1 MGDSIGVLFFVPL
14 TLLAFPEARPR
25 RLGLAAR
32 LAIPLIVV
40 GVLVAVAHRATQDS
54 RREHTSREMA
64 AIENELQFQL
74 NSQITNL
81 HLVER
86 LLTLAPDIDR
96 RQFAEFAAQTLTPGA
111 QTIEWVPRVA
121 AGESDAFEAAASRD
135 GAAPFRI
142 LEPTETGALIEAP
155 PRSEYFPTLYV
166 EPLLTAQTELGL
178 DHSTDPVRRAA
189 IRRALTAASP

>member
-1 MGDSIGVLFFVPL
+1 MPLDEVWPNWFTWWMGDSIGVLFFVPL

-25 RLGLAAR
+25 RIGLAAR

-74 NSQITNL
+74 NAQITNL

-86 LLTLAPDIDR
+86 LLTLAPYDR
-96 RQFAEFAAQTLTPGA
+96 SAAVRGVCGADPGA
-111 QTIEWVPRVA
+111 WRADARV
-121 AGESDAFEAAASRD
+121 
-135 GAAPFRI
+135 GAARA
-142 LEPTETGALIEAP
+142 GP
-155 PRSEYFPTLYV
+155 PSARRSRRRPAAIGRRRSASSSR
-166 EPLLTAQTELGL
+166 P
-178 DHSTDPVRRAA
+178 RRA
-189 IRRALTAASP
+189 R

>member
-86 LLTLAPDIDR
+86 LLTLAPDIVR
-96 RQFAEFAAQTLTPGA
+96 RQFLSKLEGFGVTRIESEGRPFDPSVHEAIAA
-111 QTIEWVPRVA
+111 VPATV
-121 AGESDAFEAAASRD
+121 
-135 GAAPFRI
+135 
-142 LEPTETGALIEAP
+142 LEEVTKG
-155 PRSEYFPTLYV
+155 
-166 EPLLTAQTELGL
+166 
-178 DHSTDPVRRAA
+178 
-189 IRRALTAASP
+189 

>member
-32 LAIPLIVV
+32 LALPPLLAGALPAAAPRVI
-40 GVLVAVAHRATQDS
+40 QDS

-74 NSQITNL
+74 NAQIINL

-86 LLTLAPDIDR
+86 LLTLAPRIER

-111 QTIEWVPRVA
+111 QTLEWGP
-121 AGESDAFEAAASRD
+121 
-135 GAAPFRI
+135 
-142 LEPTETGALIEAP
+142 
-155 PRSEYFPTLYV
+155 
-166 EPLLTAQTELGL
+166 
-178 DHSTDPVRRAA
+178 
-189 IRRALTAASP
+189 